1 MVALETTAAAEETA
15 AKPCSWHEVASAYVR
30 LVLPNICQ
38 ELTLRDGAKPKS
50 TFLVGAIRA
59 ICSSACFS
67 PRIPRPRRSIKRNL
81 ILLSASVQGARERA
95 VNVHT
100 PPRDLKSRHTHT
112 AKLRAEARLLTPIH
126 IGAEHMRWGVV
137 PSIFAR
143 GMRHA

>member
-50 TFLVGAIRA
+50 TFSVGAIRA

-67 PRIPRPRRSIKRNL
+67 ADLTADSACASTIKRR
-81 ILLSASVQGARERA
+81 LSACKA
-95 VNVHT
+95 
-100 PPRDLKSRHTHT
+100 P
-112 AKLRAEARLLTPIH
+112 
-126 IGAEHMRWGVV
+126 
-137 PSIFAR
+137 
-143 GMRHA
+143 